1 MTNTTNGTSTDYS
14 QYGIDLEQLGQSVTS
29 KGQAVGSNVIR
40 YILSELCQKFRMNL
54 ELVNSEQLTIW
65 LNQIIAIRDSRS
77 EGRKQLRIEEAIAL
91 WIEELQSQVNT
102 NTTTHSVY
110 DSSGVGLYERWEQKT
125 SQIAQTVA
133 PKIQEMLD
141 DKILLEVFGFGS
153 TDNGNAKIEDTV
165 SQFVAAFNTAAEQGK
180 QERRNLES
188 PTQQAQLGGQVL
200 NCFPALKSAS

>member
-77 EGRKQLRIEEAIAL
+77 EGRKQLRIEEAIAF
-91 WIEELQSQVNT
+91 WIEELQSQVNA
-102 NTTTHSVY
+102 NTTNHSVY
-110 DSSGVGLYERWEQKT
+110 DSSGTGLYERWEQKT

-153 TDNGNAKIEDTV
+153 TDNGNAKLEDTV

-188 PTQQAQLGGQVL
+188 PTPQAQLGGQVL

>member
-29 KGQAVGSNVIR
+29 KGQAVGSNVIC

-77 EGRKQLRIEEAIAL
+77 EGRKQLRIEEAIGL
-91 WIEELQSQVNT
+91 WIEELQSQVNA

-110 DSSGVGLYERWEQKT
+110 DSSGAGLYERWEQKT

-153 TDNGNAKIEDTV
+153 TDDGNAKLEDTV
-165 SQFVAAFNTAAEQGK
+165 SQFVAAFNTAAQQGK

-200 NCFPALKSAS
+200 NCFRALKSAS

>member
-1 MTNTTNGTSTDYS
+1 MTNTTNSTTDYS

-91 WIEELQSQVNT
+91 WIEELQNQVNT
-102 NTTTHSVY
+102 NTTNHSVY
-110 DSSGVGLYERWEQKT
+110 DSSGAGLYERWEQKT

-153 TDNGNAKIEDTV
+153 TSDGNSKLEDTV

-188 PTQQAQLGGQVL
+188 PTPQAQLGGQVL

>member
-1 MTNTTNGTSTDYS
+1 MTNTTNGNSTDYS

-77 EGRKQLRIEEAIAL
+77 EGRKQLRIEEAIGF

-102 NTTTHSVY
+102 NTTTDSVY
-110 DSSGVGLYERWEQKT
+110 DSSGAGLYERWEQKT

-153 TDNGNAKIEDTV
+153 TSDGNAKLEDTV

-180 QERRNLES
+180 QERRNLEY